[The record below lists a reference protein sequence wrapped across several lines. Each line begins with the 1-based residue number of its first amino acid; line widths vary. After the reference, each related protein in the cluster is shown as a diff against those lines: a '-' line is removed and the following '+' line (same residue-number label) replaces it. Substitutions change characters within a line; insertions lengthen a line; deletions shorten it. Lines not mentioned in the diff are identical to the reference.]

1 MLRYNQFFI
10 SITVCSSCLISR
22 RNRSRLLATA
32 RCSALGLFGLL
43 YTVTCRCVC
52 TCFWGCHKWSS
63 RGMISVKWGERM
75 VTLGYYIKFSRFAG
89 AYPPPNTS
97 STGGSLRPLVRRG
110 PVSPNNV
117 LEKKKVCVLG
127 KVCGHLASASELNLG
142 QSGARAGASR
152 GRV

>member
-1 MLRYNQFFI
+1 
-10 SITVCSSCLISR
+10 
-22 RNRSRLLATA
+22 
-32 RCSALGLFGLL
+32 
-43 YTVTCRCVC
+43 
-52 TCFWGCHKWSS
+52 
-63 RGMISVKWGERM
+63 M

-142 QSGARAGASR
+142 QFGARGGASSV
-152 GRV
+152 RVLPIPPFDQKSKGYTSLRSFPSFSPP